1 MDKIKHVIDRT
12 LAGLTK
18 KTNELAEQGYAP
30 EGSFNR
36 TKDGRWFF
44 QTMVLVPA
52 KHVGIPN
59 KPAEVPADQKQ
70 KPAPKEAKPK
80 AAKAT
85 KKAKA

>member
-1 MDKIKHVIDRT
+1 MDKIKQVIDRT

-18 KTNELAEQGYAP
+18 KTNELVDLGYAP

-36 TKDGRWFF
+36 TKDGRWFM
-44 QTMVLVPA
+44 QTMVLQVVEAKEAIEIKPDKAPA
-52 KHVGIPN
+52 K
-59 KPAEVPADQKQ
+59 K
-70 KPAPKEAKPK
+70 K